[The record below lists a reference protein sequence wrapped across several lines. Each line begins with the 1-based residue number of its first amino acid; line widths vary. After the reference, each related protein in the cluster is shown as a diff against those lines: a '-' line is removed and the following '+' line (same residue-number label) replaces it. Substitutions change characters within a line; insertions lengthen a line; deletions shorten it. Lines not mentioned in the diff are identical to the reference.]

1 MREHTHSSQRDFS
14 KPQVQSCNCFS
25 LCVKQRPESFQ
36 EARMAC
42 TLGGT
47 LCPTPSLLLGSCCPD
62 PSLSNHTQLQ
72 ELFADHPE
80 KVKCLI
86 ICFPRGHI
94 LHSQHYLNCNFSI
107 QLIIWLEPTAL
118 QNRSSMSTETTAL
131 LPVCVD
137 LAPPIESGYRGVKHT
152 SGEWVNTRTKSRLSP
167 FPLTFL

>member
-1 MREHTHSSQRDFS
+1 
-14 KPQVQSCNCFS
+14 
-25 LCVKQRPESFQ
+25 
-36 EARMAC
+36 MAC

-62 PSLSNHTQLQ
+62 PSLSNHTQLH

-107 QLIIWLEPTAL
+107 QLII
-118 QNRSSMSTETTAL
+118 
-131 LPVCVD
+131 
-137 LAPPIESGYRGVKHT
+137 
-152 SGEWVNTRTKSRLSP
+152 
-167 FPLTFL
+167 